1 MPGKADTEKKAD
13 IYGQSHP
20 EESDELIEEKLSAFN
35 AALEKI
41 PRAEKANVCEAEEK
55 CPELLD
61 DDFKLIFLRCE
72 VFNVEV
78 R

>member
-1 MPGKADTEKKAD
+1 MRGKADTEKTD

-20 EESDELIEEKLSAFN
+20 EETRELIEEKLVAFN
-35 AALEKI
+35 TALEKI
-41 PRAEKANVCEAEEK
+41 PKAEKENVCEAEVK

-61 DDFKLIFLRCE
+61 NDFKLIFLRCE
-72 VFNVEV
+72 VFDAEV